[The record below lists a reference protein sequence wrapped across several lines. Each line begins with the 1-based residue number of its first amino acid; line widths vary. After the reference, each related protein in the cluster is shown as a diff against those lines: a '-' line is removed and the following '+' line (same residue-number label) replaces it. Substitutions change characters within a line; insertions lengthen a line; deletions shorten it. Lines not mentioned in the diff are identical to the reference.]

1 MTKPLRKRYL
11 VSKNSFLFLLFLLAL
26 CVFGSLLLGKYG
38 FTARDYIDYFG
49 TAVRGQNLD
58 AYKIIH
64 TLVMEIRLPRI
75 IACVLIGASL
85 AISGAA
91 YQAMFINPLVSPS
104 ILGVL
109 SGAGFGA
116 AVGMFFGLS
125 ETLIQLSTF
134 AFGFAAVVCV
144 LAVSALYSR
153 SGSVIVLV
161 LGGVIS
167 GSLFTSLLSVLKY
180 AADPNDTLPAIT
192 YFLMGSLG
200 FASKSFLQISIL
212 PMFAGIL
219 LLAFSGKYLNA
230 LSLGE
235 EEAKSLGVDVRRVKI
250 FVILTATFVSA
261 LSVTIAGIIGW
272 IGLIVPHIARFIY
285 GADNRAVLVSSA
297 MIGAIFLL
305 FCDSFSRLI
314 FTFEIPIGI
323 VTSLFGIP
331 MFIVVL
337 RRAKKGF

>member
-1 MTKPLRKRYL
+1 MSKRAFA
-11 VSKNSFLFLLFLLAL
+11 FLALLLAL
-26 CVFGSLLLGKYG
+26 CVAGSLLLGKYG
-38 FTARDYIDYFG
+38 FSAEDYARYVTALL
-49 TAVRGQNLD
+49 RGESLKD
-58 AYKIIH
+58 FEVMH
-64 TLVMEIRLPRI
+64 TLLLEIRLPRI
-75 IACVLIGASL
+75 LACVLIGASL

-91 YQAMFINPLVSPS
+91 YQAMFVNPLVSPS

-116 AVGMFFGLS
+116 AVGMFFKFN
-125 ETLIQLSTF
+125 EYLIQLSTF
-134 AFGFAAVVCV
+134 GFGFLAVAVA
-144 LAVSALYSR
+144 LGVSALYSR

-180 AADPNDTLPAIT
+180 AADPNDALPAIT

-200 FASKSFLQISIL
+200 FASKSFIQISIL
-212 PMFAGIL
+212 PMCAGIL
-219 LLAFSGKYLNA
+219 LLALSGKYLNA

-235 EEAKSLGVDVRRVKI
+235 EEAKSLGVNVARVKI
-250 FVILTATFVSA
+250 FIILVATFISA

-272 IGLIVPHIARFIY
+272 IGLIVPHIARFIF
-285 GADNRAVLVSSA
+285 GADNRAVLASSA

-331 MFIVVL
+331 MFIIVL
-337 RRAKKGF
+337 RRAKRSF

>member
-1 MTKPLRKRYL
+1 M
-11 VSKNSFLFLLFLLAL
+11 SKKAFAFLALLLAL
-26 CVFGSLLLGKYG
+26 CVAGSMLLGKYG
-38 FTARDYIDYFG
+38 FSAEDYARY
-49 TAVRGQNLD
+49 ALALLRGESLKD
-58 AYKIIH
+58 FEVMH
-64 TLVMEIRLPRI
+64 TLLLEIRLPRI
-75 IACVLIGASL
+75 LACVLIGASL

-91 YQAMFINPLVSPS
+91 YQAMFVNPLVSPS

-116 AVGMFFGLS
+116 AVGMFFKLN
-125 ETLIQLSTF
+125 EYLIQLSTF
-134 AFGFAAVVCV
+134 GFGFLAVAVA
-144 LAVSALYSR
+144 LGVSALYSR

-180 AADPNDTLPAIT
+180 AADPNDALPAIT

-200 FASKSFLQISIL
+200 FASKSFIQISIL
-212 PMFAGIL
+212 PMCAGVL
-219 LLAFSGKYLNA
+219 LLALSGKYLNA

-235 EEAKSLGVDVRRVKI
+235 EEAKSLGVNVARVKI
-250 FVILTATFVSA
+250 FIILVATFISA

-272 IGLIVPHIARFIY
+272 IGLIVPHIARFIF
-285 GADNRAVLVSSA
+285 GADNRAVLASSA

-331 MFIVVL
+331 MFIIVL
-337 RRAKKGF
+337 RRAKRSF

>member
-1 MTKPLRKRYL
+1 MA
-11 VSKNSFLFLLFLLAL
+11 LLLTL
-26 CVFGSLLLGKYG
+26 CVAGSLLLGKYG
-38 FTARDYIDYFG
+38 FSAEDYARYVTALL
-49 TAVRGQNLD
+49 RGESLKD
-58 AYKIIH
+58 FEVMH
-64 TLVMEIRLPRI
+64 TLLLEIRLPRI
-75 IACVLIGASL
+75 LACVLIGASL

-91 YQAMFINPLVSPS
+91 YQAMFVNPLVSPS

-116 AVGMFFGLS
+116 AVGMFFKLN
-125 ETLIQLSTF
+125 EYLIQLSTF
-134 AFGFAAVVCV
+134 GFGFFAVAVA
-144 LAVSALYSR
+144 LSVSALYSR

-180 AADPNDTLPAIT
+180 AADPNDALPAIT

-200 FASKSFLQISIL
+200 FASKSFIEISIL
-212 PMFAGIL
+212 PMCAGVL
-219 LLAFSGKYLNA
+219 LLALSGKYLNA

-235 EEAKSLGVDVRRVKI
+235 EEAKSLGVNVARVKI
-250 FVILTATFVSA
+250 FIILVATFVSA

-272 IGLIVPHIARFIY
+272 IGLIVPHIARFIF
-285 GADNRAVLVSSA
+285 GADNRAVLASSA

-337 RRAKKGF
+337 RRAKRSF

>member
-1 MTKPLRKRYL
+1 M
-11 VSKNSFLFLLFLLAL
+11 SKKAFVFLSILLTL
-26 CVFGSLLLGKYG
+26 CVAGSMLLGKYG
-38 FTARDYIDYFG
+38 FSAEDYARY
-49 TAVRGQNLD
+49 ALALLRGESLKD
-58 AYKIIH
+58 FEVMH
-64 TLVMEIRLPRI
+64 TLLLEIRLPRI
-75 IACVLIGASL
+75 LACVLIGASL

-91 YQAMFINPLVSPS
+91 YQAMFVNPLVSPS

-116 AVGMFFGLS
+116 AVGMFFKLN
-125 ETLIQLSTF
+125 EYLIQLSTF
-134 AFGFAAVVCV
+134 GFGFLAVAVA
-144 LAVSALYSR
+144 LGVSALYSR

-180 AADPNDTLPAIT
+180 AADPNDALPAIT

-200 FASKSFLQISIL
+200 FASKSFIEISIL
-212 PMFAGIL
+212 PMCAGVL
-219 LLAFSGKYLNA
+219 LLALSGKYLNA

-235 EEAKSLGVDVRRVKI
+235 EEAKSLGVNTARVKI
-250 FVILTATFVSA
+250 FIILIATFVSA

-272 IGLIVPHIARFIY
+272 IGLIVPHIARFIF
-285 GADNRAVLVSSA
+285 GADNRAVLASSA

-331 MFIVVL
+331 MFIIVL
-337 RRAKKGF
+337 RRAKRSF

>member
-1 MTKPLRKRYL
+1 MSKRAFA
-11 VSKNSFLFLLFLLAL
+11 FLALLLAL
-26 CVFGSLLLGKYG
+26 CVAGSLLLGKYG
-38 FTARDYIDYFG
+38 FGAEDYARYVTALL
-49 TAVRGQNLD
+49 RGESLKD
-58 AYKIIH
+58 FEVMH
-64 TLVMEIRLPRI
+64 TLLLEIRLPRI
-75 IACVLIGASL
+75 LACVLIGASL

-91 YQAMFINPLVSPS
+91 YQAMFVNPLVSPS

-116 AVGMFFGLS
+116 AVGMFFKFN
-125 ETLIQLSTF
+125 EYLIQLSTF
-134 AFGFAAVVCV
+134 GFGFLAVAVA
-144 LAVSALYSR
+144 LGVSALYSR

-180 AADPNDTLPAIT
+180 AADPNDALPAIT

-200 FASKSFLQISIL
+200 FASKSFIQISIL
-212 PMFAGIL
+212 PMCAGIL
-219 LLAFSGKYLNA
+219 LLALSGKYLNA

-235 EEAKSLGVDVRRVKI
+235 EEAKSLGINTTRVKI
-250 FVILTATFVSA
+250 FIILVATFVSA

-272 IGLIVPHIARFIY
+272 IGLIVPHIARFIF
-285 GADNRAVLVSSA
+285 GADNRAVLASSA

-331 MFIVVL
+331 MFIIVL
-337 RRAKKGF
+337 RRAKRSF

>member
-1 MTKPLRKRYL
+1 M
-11 VSKNSFLFLLFLLAL
+11 SKKAFAFLALLLAL
-26 CVFGSLLLGKYG
+26 CVAGSILLGKYG
-38 FTARDYIDYFG
+38 FGASDYINYV
-49 TAVRGQNLD
+49 TALLKGENLKE
-58 AYKIIH
+58 YEVMQ
-64 TLVMEIRLPRI
+64 TLLLEIRLPRI
-75 IACVLIGASL
+75 LACVLIGASL

-91 YQAMFINPLVSPS
+91 YQAMFVNPLVSPS

-116 AVGMFFGLS
+116 AVGMFFKLN
-125 ETLIQLSTF
+125 EYLIQLSTF
-134 AFGFAAVVCV
+134 GFGFLAVAVA
-144 LAVSALYSR
+144 LGVSALYSR

-180 AADPNDTLPAIT
+180 AADPNDALPAIT

-200 FASKSFLQISIL
+200 FASKSFIEISIL
-212 PMFAGIL
+212 PMCAGVL
-219 LLAFSGKYLNA
+219 LLALSGKYLNA

-235 EEAKSLGVDVRRVKI
+235 EEAKSLGVNVARVKI
-250 FVILTATFVSA
+250 FIILVATFVSA

-272 IGLIVPHIARFIY
+272 IGLIVPHIARFIF
-285 GADNRAVLVSSA
+285 GADNRAVLASSA

-331 MFIVVL
+331 MFIIVL
-337 RRAKKGF
+337 RRAKRSF

>member
-1 MTKPLRKRYL
+1 M
-11 VSKNSFLFLLFLLAL
+11 SKKAFAFLALLLAL
-26 CVFGSLLLGKYG
+26 CVAGSLLLGKYG
-38 FTARDYIDYFG
+38 FSAEDYARYVTALL
-49 TAVRGQNLD
+49 RGESLKD
-58 AYKIIH
+58 FEVMH
-64 TLVMEIRLPRI
+64 TLLLEIRLPRI
-75 IACVLIGASL
+75 LACVLIGASL

-91 YQAMFINPLVSPS
+91 YQAMFVNPLVSPS

-116 AVGMFFGLS
+116 AVGMFFKFN
-125 ETLIQLSTF
+125 EYLIQLSTF
-134 AFGFAAVVCV
+134 SFGFLAVAVA
-144 LAVSALYSR
+144 LGVSALYSR

-180 AADPNDTLPAIT
+180 AADPNDALPAIT

-200 FASKSFLQISIL
+200 FAAKSFIEISIL
-212 PMFAGIL
+212 PMCAGVL
-219 LLAFSGKYLNA
+219 LLALSGKYLNA

-235 EEAKSLGVDVRRVKI
+235 EEAKSLGVNTARVKI
-250 FVILTATFVSA
+250 FIILIATFVSA

-272 IGLIVPHIARFIY
+272 IGLIEPHIARFIF
-285 GADNRAVLVSSA
+285 GADNRADLASSA

-331 MFIVVL
+331 MFIIVL
-337 RRAKKGF
+337 RRAKRSF

>member
-1 MTKPLRKRYL
+1 MSKRAFA
-11 VSKNSFLFLLFLLAL
+11 FLALLLAL
-26 CVFGSLLLGKYG
+26 YVAGSLLLGKYG
-38 FTARDYIDYFG
+38 FSAEDYARYVTALL
-49 TAVRGQNLD
+49 RGESLKD
-58 AYKIIH
+58 FEVMH
-64 TLVMEIRLPRI
+64 TLLLEIRLPRI
-75 IACVLIGASL
+75 LACVLIGASL

-91 YQAMFINPLVSPS
+91 YQAMFVNPLVSPS

-116 AVGMFFGLS
+116 AVGMFFKLN
-125 ETLIQLSTF
+125 EYLIQLSTF
-134 AFGFAAVVCV
+134 GFGFLAVAVA
-144 LAVSALYSR
+144 LGVSALYSR

-180 AADPNDTLPAIT
+180 AADPNDALPAIT

-200 FASKSFLQISIL
+200 FASKSFIQISIL
-212 PMFAGIL
+212 PMCAGIL
-219 LLAFSGKYLNA
+219 LLALSGKYLNA

-235 EEAKSLGVDVRRVKI
+235 EEAKSLGVNTTRVKI
-250 FVILTATFVSA
+250 FIILVATFVSA

-272 IGLIVPHIARFIY
+272 IGLIVPHIARFIF
-285 GADNRAVLVSSA
+285 GADNRAVLASSA

-314 FTFEIPIGI
+314 STFEIPIGI

-331 MFIVVL
+331 MFIIVL
-337 RRAKKGF
+337 RRAKRSF

>member
-1 MTKPLRKRYL
+1 M
-11 VSKNSFLFLLFLLAL
+11 SKKAFAFLALLLAL
-26 CVFGSLLLGKYG
+26 CVAGSLLLGKYG
-38 FTARDYIDYFG
+38 FSAEDYARY
-49 TAVRGQNLD
+49 ALALLRGESLKD
-58 AYKIIH
+58 FEVMH
-64 TLVMEIRLPRI
+64 TLLLEIRLSRI
-75 IACVLIGASL
+75 LACVLIGASL

-91 YQAMFINPLVSPS
+91 YQAMFVNPLVSPS

-116 AVGMFFGLS
+116 AVGMFFKLN
-125 ETLIQLSTF
+125 EYLIQLSTF
-134 AFGFAAVVCV
+134 GFGFLAVAVA
-144 LAVSALYSR
+144 LGVSALYSR

-180 AADPNDTLPAIT
+180 AADPNDALPAIT

-200 FASKSFLQISIL
+200 FASKSFIEISIL
-212 PMFAGIL
+212 PMCAGVL
-219 LLAFSGKYLNA
+219 LLALSGKYLNA

-235 EEAKSLGVDVRRVKI
+235 EEAKSLGVNTARVKI
-250 FVILTATFVSA
+250 FIILIATFVSA

-272 IGLIVPHIARFIY
+272 IGLIVPHIARFIF
-285 GADNRAVLVSSA
+285 GADNRAVLASSA

-331 MFIVVL
+331 MFIIVL
-337 RRAKKGF
+337 RRAKRSF

>member
-1 MTKPLRKRYL
+1 MSKRAFA
-11 VSKNSFLFLLFLLAL
+11 FLALLLAL
-26 CVFGSLLLGKYG
+26 CVAGSLLLGKYG
-38 FTARDYIDYFG
+38 FGAEDYARYVTALL
-49 TAVRGQNLD
+49 RGESLKD
-58 AYKIIH
+58 FEVMH
-64 TLVMEIRLPRI
+64 TLLLEIRLPRI
-75 IACVLIGASL
+75 LACVLIGASL

-91 YQAMFINPLVSPS
+91 YQAMFVNPLVSPS

-116 AVGMFFGLS
+116 AVGMFFRLN
-125 ETLIQLSTF
+125 EYLIQLSTF
-134 AFGFAAVVCV
+134 GFGFLAVAVA
-144 LAVSALYSR
+144 LGVSALYSR

-180 AADPNDTLPAIT
+180 AADPNDALPAIT

-200 FASKSFLQISIL
+200 FASKSFIQISIL
-212 PMFAGIL
+212 PMCAGIL
-219 LLAFSGKYLNA
+219 LLALSGKYLNA

-235 EEAKSLGVDVRRVKI
+235 EEAKSLGVNTTRVKI
-250 FVILTATFVSA
+250 FIILVATFVSA

-272 IGLIVPHIARFIY
+272 IGLIVPHIARFIF
-285 GADNRAVLVSSA
+285 GADNRAVLASSA

-337 RRAKKGF
+337 RRAKRSF

>member
-1 MTKPLRKRYL
+1 MSKRAFA
-11 VSKNSFLFLLFLLAL
+11 FLALLLAL
-26 CVFGSLLLGKYG
+26 CVAGSLLLGKYG
-38 FTARDYIDYFG
+38 FSAEDYARYVTALL
-49 TAVRGQNLD
+49 RGESLKD
-58 AYKIIH
+58 FEVMH
-64 TLVMEIRLPRI
+64 TLLLEIRLPRI
-75 IACVLIGASL
+75 LACVLIGASL

-91 YQAMFINPLVSPS
+91 YQAMFVNPLVSPS

-116 AVGMFFGLS
+116 AVGMFFKFN
-125 ETLIQLSTF
+125 EYLIQLSTF
-134 AFGFAAVVCV
+134 GFGF
-144 LAVSALYSR
+144 LAVAVALGVSVLYSR

-180 AADPNDTLPAIT
+180 AADPNDALPAIT

-200 FASKSFLQISIL
+200 FASKSFIEILIL
-212 PMFAGIL
+212 PMCAGVL
-219 LLAFSGKYLNA
+219 LLALSGKYLNA

-235 EEAKSLGVDVRRVKI
+235 EEAKSLGVNTARVKI
-250 FVILTATFVSA
+250 FIILVATFVSA

-272 IGLIVPHIARFIY
+272 IGLIVPHIARFIF
-285 GADNRAVLVSSA
+285 GADNRAVLARSA

-331 MFIVVL
+331 MFIIVL
-337 RRAKKGF
+337 RRAKRSF

>member
-1 MTKPLRKRYL
+1 M
-11 VSKNSFLFLLFLLAL
+11 SKKAFAFLALLLAL
-26 CVFGSLLLGKYG
+26 CVAGSLLLGKYG
-38 FTARDYIDYFG
+38 FSAEDYARY
-49 TAVRGQNLD
+49 ALALLRGESLKD
-58 AYKIIH
+58 FEVMH
-64 TLVMEIRLPRI
+64 TLLFEIRLPRI
-75 IACVLIGASL
+75 LACVLIGASL

-91 YQAMFINPLVSPS
+91 YQAMFVNPLVSPS

-116 AVGMFFGLS
+116 AVGMFFKLN
-125 ETLIQLSTF
+125 EYLIQLSTF
-134 AFGFAAVVCV
+134 SFGFLAVAVA
-144 LAVSALYSR
+144 LGVSALYSR

-180 AADPNDTLPAIT
+180 AADPSDALPAIT

-200 FASKSFLQISIL
+200 FASKSFIQISIL
-212 PMFAGIL
+212 PMCAGIL
-219 LLAFSGKYLNA
+219 LLALSGKYLNA

-235 EEAKSLGVDVRRVKI
+235 EEAKSLGVNVARVKI
-250 FVILTATFVSA
+250 FIILVATFVSA

-272 IGLIVPHIARFIY
+272 IGLIVPHIARFIF
-285 GADNRAVLVSSA
+285 GADNRAVLASSA

-331 MFIVVL
+331 MFIIVL
-337 RRAKKGF
+337 RRAKRSF

>member
-1 MTKPLRKRYL
+1 M
-11 VSKNSFLFLLFLLAL
+11 SKKAFAFLALLLAL
-26 CVFGSLLLGKYG
+26 CVAGSLLLGKYG
-38 FTARDYIDYFG
+38 FSAEDYARYV
-49 TAVRGQNLD
+49 AALLRGESVKD
-58 AYKIIH
+58 FEVMH
-64 TLVMEIRLPRI
+64 TLLLEIRLPRI
-75 IACVLIGASL
+75 LACVLIGASL

-91 YQAMFINPLVSPS
+91 YQAMFVNPLVSPS

-116 AVGMFFGLS
+116 AVGMFFKLN
-125 ETLIQLSTF
+125 EYLIQLSTF
-134 AFGFAAVVCV
+134 GFGFLAVAVA
-144 LAVSALYSR
+144 LGVSALYSR

-180 AADPNDTLPAIT
+180 AADPNDALPAIT

-200 FASKSFLQISIL
+200 FASKSFIQISIL
-212 PMFAGIL
+212 LMCAGIL
-219 LLAFSGKYLNA
+219 LLALSGKYLNA

-235 EEAKSLGVDVRRVKI
+235 EEEKSLGVNTARVKI
-250 FVILTATFVSA
+250 FIILVATFVSA

-272 IGLIVPHIARFIY
+272 IGLIVPHIARFIF
-285 GADNRAVLVSSA
+285 GADNRAVLASSA

-331 MFIVVL
+331 MFIIVL
-337 RRAKKGF
+337 RRAKRSF

>member
-1 MTKPLRKRYL
+1 M
-11 VSKNSFLFLLFLLAL
+11 SKKAFAFLALLLAL
-26 CVFGSLLLGKYG
+26 CVAGSLLLGKYG
-38 FTARDYIDYFG
+38 FSAEDYARYVTALL
-49 TAVRGQNLD
+49 RGESLKD
-58 AYKIIH
+58 FEVMH
-64 TLVMEIRLPRI
+64 TLLLEIRLPRI
-75 IACVLIGASL
+75 LACVLIGASL

-91 YQAMFINPLVSPS
+91 YQAMFVNPLVSPS

-116 AVGMFFGLS
+116 AVGMFFKFN
-125 ETLIQLSTF
+125 EYLIQLSTF
-134 AFGFAAVVCV
+134 GFGFLAVAVA
-144 LAVSALYSR
+144 LGVSALYSR

-180 AADPNDTLPAIT
+180 AADPNDALPAIT

-200 FASKSFLQISIL
+200 FASKSFIQISIL
-212 PMFAGIL
+212 PMCAGVL
-219 LLAFSGKYLNA
+219 LLALSGKYLNA

-235 EEAKSLGVDVRRVKI
+235 EEAKSLGVNTTRVKI
-250 FVILTATFVSA
+250 FIILVATFVSA

-272 IGLIVPHIARFIY
+272 IGLIVPHIARFIF
-285 GADNRAVLVSSA
+285 GADNRAVLASSA

-337 RRAKKGF
+337 RRAKRGF

>member
-1 MTKPLRKRYL
+1 MSKRAFA
-11 VSKNSFLFLLFLLAL
+11 FLALLLAL
-26 CVFGSLLLGKYG
+26 CVAGSLLLGKYG
-38 FTARDYIDYFG
+38 FSTEDYARYVTALL
-49 TAVRGQNLD
+49 RGESLKD
-58 AYKIIH
+58 FEVMH
-64 TLVMEIRLPRI
+64 TLLLEIRLPRI
-75 IACVLIGASL
+75 LACVLIGASL

-91 YQAMFINPLVSPS
+91 YQAMFVNPLVSPS

-116 AVGMFFGLS
+116 AVGMFFRLN
-125 ETLIQLSTF
+125 EYLIQLSTF
-134 AFGFAAVVCV
+134 GFGFLAVAVA
-144 LAVSALYSR
+144 LGVSALYSR

-180 AADPNDTLPAIT
+180 AADPNDALPAIT

-200 FASKSFLQISIL
+200 FASKSFIQISIL
-212 PMFAGIL
+212 PMCAGVL
-219 LLAFSGKYLNA
+219 LLALSGKYLNA

-235 EEAKSLGVDVRRVKI
+235 EEAKSLGVNVARVKI
-250 FVILTATFVSA
+250 FIILVATFVSA

-272 IGLIVPHIARFIY
+272 IGLIVPHIARFIF
-285 GADNRAVLVSSA
+285 GADNRAVLASSA

-331 MFIVVL
+331 MFIIVL
-337 RRAKKGF
+337 RRAKRSF

>member
-1 MTKPLRKRYL
+1 M
-11 VSKNSFLFLLFLLAL
+11 SKKAFAFLALLLAL
-26 CVFGSLLLGKYG
+26 CVAGSLLLGKYG
-38 FTARDYIDYFG
+38 FSAEDYARYVTALL
-49 TAVRGQNLD
+49 RGESLKD
-58 AYKIIH
+58 FEVMH
-64 TLVMEIRLPRI
+64 TLLLEIRLPRI
-75 IACVLIGASL
+75 LACVLIGASL

-91 YQAMFINPLVSPS
+91 YQAMFVNPLVSPS

-116 AVGMFFGLS
+116 AVGMFFKLN
-125 ETLIQLSTF
+125 EYLIQLSTF
-134 AFGFAAVVCV
+134 GFGF
-144 LAVSALYSR
+144 LAVAVALGISALYSR

-180 AADPNDTLPAIT
+180 AADPNDALPAIT

-200 FASKSFLQISIL
+200 FASKSFIQISIL
-212 PMFAGIL
+212 PMCAGVL
-219 LLAFSGKYLNA
+219 LLALSGKYLNA

-235 EEAKSLGVDVRRVKI
+235 EEAKSLGVNVARVKI
-250 FVILTATFVSA
+250 FIILVATFVSA

-272 IGLIVPHIARFIY
+272 IGLIVPHISRFIF
-285 GADNRAVLVSSA
+285 GADNRAVLASSA

-331 MFIVVL
+331 MFIIVL
-337 RRAKKGF
+337 RRAKRSF

>member
-1 MTKPLRKRYL
+1 M
-11 VSKNSFLFLLFLLAL
+11 SKKAFAFLAL
-26 CVFGSLLLGKYG
+26 LLVLCVAGSLLLGKYG
-38 FTARDYIDYFG
+38 FGAEDYARYVTALL
-49 TAVRGQNLD
+49 RGESLKD
-58 AYKIIH
+58 FEVMH
-64 TLVMEIRLPRI
+64 TLLLEIRLPRI
-75 IACVLIGASL
+75 LACVLIGASL

-91 YQAMFINPLVSPS
+91 YQAMFVNPLVSPS

-116 AVGMFFGLS
+116 AVGMFFKFN
-125 ETLIQLSTF
+125 EYLIQLSTF
-134 AFGFAAVVCV
+134 GFGFLAVAVA
-144 LAVSALYSR
+144 LGVSALHSR
-153 SGSVIVLV
+153 GGSVIVLV
-161 LGGVIS
+161 LGGIIS

-180 AADPNDTLPAIT
+180 AADPNDALPAIT

-200 FASKSFLQISIL
+200 FASKSFIQISIL
-212 PMFAGIL
+212 PMCAGVL
-219 LLAFSGKYLNA
+219 LLALSGKYLNA

-235 EEAKSLGVDVRRVKI
+235 EEAKSLGVNTVRVKI
-250 FVILTATFVSA
+250 FIILVATFISA

-272 IGLIVPHIARFIY
+272 IGLIVPHIARFIF
-285 GADNRAVLVSSA
+285 GADNRAVLASSA

-331 MFIVVL
+331 MFIIVL
-337 RRAKKGF
+337 RRAKRSF

>member
-1 MTKPLRKRYL
+1 M
-11 VSKNSFLFLLFLLAL
+11 SKKSFLLLLSLLIL
-26 CVFGSLLLGKYG
+26 FIFGSLLLGKYG
-38 FTARDYIDYFG
+38 FSASEYIRYFV
-49 TAVRGQNLD
+49 AVLKGENLED
-58 AYKIIH
+58 YKIIH
-64 TLVMEIRLPRI
+64 TLVTEIRLPRI
-75 IACVLIGASL
+75 IACLLIGASL

-91 YQAMFINPLVSPS
+91 YQAMFVNPLVSPS

-109 SGAGFGA
+109 SRAGFGA
-116 AVGMFFGLS
+116 ALGMFFRLN
-125 ETLIQLSTF
+125 EVLIQLSTF
-134 AFGFAAVVCV
+134 VFGF
-144 LAVSALYSR
+144 LAVIFALLISALYSR

-180 AADPNDTLPAIT
+180 AADPNDTLPNIT

-200 FASKSFLQISIL
+200 FASKSFIELSIL
-212 PMFAGIL
+212 PMFIGVL

-235 EEAKSLGVDVRRVKI
+235 EEAKSLGINVFKVKI
-250 FVILTATFVSA
+250 FVILVATFVSA

-272 IGLIVPHIARFIY
+272 IGLITPHIARFVY
-285 GADNRAVLVSSA
+285 GADNRSVLTASA
-297 MIGAIFLL
+297 LIGAIFLL

-331 MFIVVL
+331 MFILVL
-337 RRAKKGF
+337 RRAKKSF

>member
-1 MTKPLRKRYL
+1 M
-11 VSKNSFLFLLFLLAL
+11 SKKAFAFLALLLAL
-26 CVFGSLLLGKYG
+26 CIAGSLLLGKYG
-38 FTARDYIDYFG
+38 FGAEDYARYVTALL
-49 TAVRGQNLD
+49 RGESLKD
-58 AYKIIH
+58 FEVMH
-64 TLVMEIRLPRI
+64 TLLLEIRLPRI
-75 IACVLIGASL
+75 LACVLIGASL

-91 YQAMFINPLVSPS
+91 YQAMFVNPLVSPS

-116 AVGMFFGLS
+116 AVGMFFKLN
-125 ETLIQLSTF
+125 EYLIQLSTF
-134 AFGFAAVVCV
+134 GFGFLAVAVA
-144 LAVSALYSR
+144 LGVSALYSR

-167 GSLFTSLLSVLKY
+167 GSLFTSLLSVQKY
-180 AADPNDTLPAIT
+180 AADPNDALPAIT

-200 FASKSFLQISIL
+200 FASKSFIEISIL
-212 PMFAGIL
+212 PMCAGVL
-219 LLAFSGKYLNA
+219 LLALSGKYLNA

-235 EEAKSLGVDVRRVKI
+235 EEAKSLGINTTRVKI
-250 FVILTATFVSA
+250 FIILVATFISA

-272 IGLIVPHIARFIY
+272 IGLIVPHIARFIF
-285 GADNRAVLVSSA
+285 GADNRAVLASSA

-305 FCDSFSRLI
+305 FCDSFSRLV

-331 MFIVVL
+331 MFIIVL
-337 RRAKKGF
+337 RRAKRSF

>member
-1 MTKPLRKRYL
+1 MSKRAFA
-11 VSKNSFLFLLFLLAL
+11 FLALLLAL
-26 CVFGSLLLGKYG
+26 CVAGSLLLGKYG
-38 FTARDYIDYFG
+38 FSTEDYARYVTALL
-49 TAVRGQNLD
+49 RGESLKD
-58 AYKIIH
+58 FEVMH
-64 TLVMEIRLPRI
+64 TLLLEIRLPRI
-75 IACVLIGASL
+75 LACVLIGASL

-91 YQAMFINPLVSPS
+91 YQAMFVNPLVSPS

-116 AVGMFFGLS
+116 AVGMFFRLN
-125 ETLIQLSTF
+125 EYLIQLSTF
-134 AFGFAAVVCV
+134 GFGFLAVAVA
-144 LAVSALYSR
+144 LGVSALYSR

-180 AADPNDTLPAIT
+180 AADPNDALPAIT

-200 FASKSFLQISIL
+200 FASKSFIQISIL
-212 PMFAGIL
+212 PMCAGVL
-219 LLAFSGKYLNA
+219 LLALSGKYLNA

-235 EEAKSLGVDVRRVKI
+235 EEAKSLGVNVARVKI
-250 FVILTATFVSA
+250 FIILVATFVSA

-272 IGLIVPHIARFIY
+272 IGLIVPHIARFIF
-285 GADNRAVLVSSA
+285 GADNRAVLASSA

-323 VTSLFGIP
+323 VTSLFGIS
-331 MFIVVL
+331 MFIIVL
-337 RRAKKGF
+337 RRAKRSF

>member
-1 MTKPLRKRYL
+1 M
-11 VSKNSFLFLLFLLAL
+11 SKKAFAFLALLLAL
-26 CVFGSLLLGKYG
+26 CVAGSLLLGKYG
-38 FTARDYIDYFG
+38 FSAEDYARYVTALL
-49 TAVRGQNLD
+49 RGESLKD
-58 AYKIIH
+58 FEVMH
-64 TLVMEIRLPRI
+64 TLLLEIRLPRI
-75 IACVLIGASL
+75 LACVLIGASL

-91 YQAMFINPLVSPS
+91 YQAMFVNPLVSPS

-116 AVGMFFGLS
+116 AVGMFFKLN
-125 ETLIQLSTF
+125 EYLIQLSTF
-134 AFGFAAVVCV
+134 GFGFLAVAVA
-144 LAVSALYSR
+144 LGVSALYSR

-180 AADPNDTLPAIT
+180 AADPSDALPAIT

-200 FASKSFLQISIL
+200 FASKSFIQISIL
-212 PMFAGIL
+212 PMCTGVL
-219 LLAFSGKYLNA
+219 LLALSGKYLNA

-235 EEAKSLGVDVRRVKI
+235 EEAKSLGVNTTRVKI
-250 FVILTATFVSA
+250 FIILVATFVSA

-272 IGLIVPHIARFIY
+272 IGLIVPHIARFIF
-285 GADNRAVLVSSA
+285 GADNRAVLASSA

-331 MFIVVL
+331 MFIIVL
-337 RRAKKGF
+337 RRAKRSF

>member
-1 MTKPLRKRYL
+1 MSKRAFA
-11 VSKNSFLFLLFLLAL
+11 FLALLLAL
-26 CVFGSLLLGKYG
+26 CVAGSLLLGKYG
-38 FTARDYIDYFG
+38 FGAEDYARYVTALL
-49 TAVRGQNLD
+49 RGESLKD
-58 AYKIIH
+58 FEVMH
-64 TLVMEIRLPRI
+64 TLLLEIRLPRI
-75 IACVLIGASL
+75 LACVLIGASL

-91 YQAMFINPLVSPS
+91 YQAMFVNPLVSPS

-116 AVGMFFGLS
+116 AVGMFFKFN
-125 ETLIQLSTF
+125 EYLIQLSTF
-134 AFGFAAVVCV
+134 GFGFLAVAVA
-144 LAVSALYSR
+144 LGVSALYSR

-180 AADPNDTLPAIT
+180 AADPSDALPAIT

-200 FASKSFLQISIL
+200 FASKSFIEISIL
-212 PMFAGIL
+212 PMCAGVL
-219 LLAFSGKYLNA
+219 LLALSGKYLNA

-235 EEAKSLGVDVRRVKI
+235 EEAKSLGVNVVRVKI
-250 FVILTATFVSA
+250 FIILVATFVSA

-272 IGLIVPHIARFIY
+272 IGLIVPHIARFIF
-285 GADNRAVLVSSA
+285 GADNRAVLASSA

-331 MFIVVL
+331 MFIIVL
-337 RRAKKGF
+337 RRAKRSL

>member
-1 MTKPLRKRYL
+1 M
-11 VSKNSFLFLLFLLAL
+11 SKKAFAFLALLLAL
-26 CVFGSLLLGKYG
+26 CVAGSLLLGKYG
-38 FTARDYIDYFG
+38 FSASDYARYVTALLKG
-49 TAVRGQNLD
+49 ENLKE
-58 AYKIIH
+58 YEVMH
-64 TLVMEIRLPRI
+64 TLLLEIRLPRI
-75 IACVLIGASL
+75 LACVLIGASL

-91 YQAMFINPLVSPS
+91 YQAMFVNPLVSPS

-116 AVGMFFGLS
+116 AVGMFFKFN
-125 ETLIQLSTF
+125 EYLIQLSTF
-134 AFGFAAVVCV
+134 SFGFLAVAVA
-144 LAVSALYSR
+144 LGVSALYSR

-180 AADPNDTLPAIT
+180 AADPNDALPAIT

-200 FASKSFLQISIL
+200 FASKSFIQISIL
-212 PMFAGIL
+212 PMCAGVL
-219 LLAFSGKYLNA
+219 LLALSGKYLNA

-235 EEAKSLGVDVRRVKI
+235 EEAKSLGVNTTRVKI
-250 FVILTATFVSA
+250 FIILVATFVSA

-272 IGLIVPHIARFIY
+272 IGLIVPHIARFIF
-285 GADNRAVLVSSA
+285 GADNRAVLASSA

-314 FTFEIPIGI
+314 FAFEIPIGI

-331 MFIVVL
+331 MFIIVL
-337 RRAKKGF
+337 RRVKRSF

>member
-1 MTKPLRKRYL
+1 M
-11 VSKNSFLFLLFLLAL
+11 SKKAFAFLALLLAL
-26 CVFGSLLLGKYG
+26 CVAGSLLLGKYG
-38 FTARDYIDYFG
+38 FGAEDYARYVTALL
-49 TAVRGQNLD
+49 RGESLKE
-58 AYKIIH
+58 YEVMH
-64 TLVMEIRLPRI
+64 TLLLEIRLPRI
-75 IACVLIGASL
+75 LACVLIGASL

-91 YQAMFINPLVSPS
+91 YQAMFVNPLVSPS

-116 AVGMFFGLS
+116 AVGMFFKLN
-125 ETLIQLSTF
+125 EYLIQLSTF
-134 AFGFAAVVCV
+134 GFGFLAVAVA
-144 LAVSALYSR
+144 LGVSALYSR

-180 AADPNDTLPAIT
+180 AADPNDALPAIT

-200 FASKSFLQISIL
+200 FASKSFIEISIL
-212 PMFAGIL
+212 PMCAGVL
-219 LLAFSGKYLNA
+219 LLALSGKYLNA

-235 EEAKSLGVDVRRVKI
+235 EEAKSLGVNVARVKI
-250 FVILTATFVSA
+250 FIILVATFVSA
-261 LSVTIAGIIGW
+261 LSVTSAGIIGW
-272 IGLIVPHIARFIY
+272 IGLIVPHIARFIF
-285 GADNRAVLVSSA
+285 GADNRAVLASSA

-305 FCDSFSRLI
+305 FCDSFSRLV

-331 MFIVVL
+331 MFIIVL
-337 RRAKKGF
+337 RRAKRSF

>member
-1 MTKPLRKRYL
+1 M
-11 VSKNSFLFLLFLLAL
+11 SKKAFAFLALLLAL
-26 CVFGSLLLGKYG
+26 CVAGSLLLGKYG
-38 FTARDYIDYFG
+38 FSAEDYARYVTALL
-49 TAVRGQNLD
+49 RGESVKD
-58 AYKIIH
+58 FEVMH
-64 TLVMEIRLPRI
+64 TLLLEIRLPRI
-75 IACVLIGASL
+75 LACVLIGASL

-91 YQAMFINPLVSPS
+91 YQAMFVNPLVSPS

-116 AVGMFFGLS
+116 AVGMFFKFN
-125 ETLIQLSTF
+125 EYLIQLSTF
-134 AFGFAAVVCV
+134 GFGFLAVAVA
-144 LAVSALYSR
+144 LGVSALYSR

-180 AADPNDTLPAIT
+180 AADPNDALPAIT

-200 FASKSFLQISIL
+200 FASKSFIQISIL
-212 PMFAGIL
+212 PMCAGIL
-219 LLAFSGKYLNA
+219 LLALSGKYLNA

-235 EEAKSLGVDVRRVKI
+235 EEAKSLGVNTARVKI
-250 FVILTATFVSA
+250 FTILVATFVSA

-272 IGLIVPHIARFIY
+272 IGLIVPHIARFIF
-285 GADNRAVLVSSA
+285 GADNRAVLASSA
-297 MIGAIFLL
+297 MVGAIFLL

-331 MFIVVL
+331 MFIIVL
-337 RRAKKGF
+337 RRTKRSF

>member
-1 MTKPLRKRYL
+1 ML
-11 VSKNSFLFLLFLLAL
+11 
-26 CVFGSLLLGKYG
+26 
-38 FTARDYIDYFG
+38 
-49 TAVRGQNLD
+49 
-58 AYKIIH
+58 
-64 TLVMEIRLPRI
+64 EIRLPRI
-75 IACVLIGASL
+75 LACVLIGASL

-91 YQAMFINPLVSPS
+91 YQAMFVNPLVSPS

-116 AVGMFFGLS
+116 AVGMFFKLN
-125 ETLIQLSTF
+125 EYLIQLSTF
-134 AFGFAAVVCV
+134 GFGFFAVAVA
-144 LAVSALYSR
+144 LSVSALYSR
-153 SGSVIVLV
+153 SDSVIVLV

-180 AADPNDTLPAIT
+180 AADPSDALPAIT
-192 YFLMGSLG
+192 YFLMRSLG
-200 FASKSFLQISIL
+200 FASKSFIQISIL
-212 PMFAGIL
+212 PMCAGVL
-219 LLAFSGKYLNA
+219 LLALSGKYLNA

-235 EEAKSLGVDVRRVKI
+235 EEAKSLGVNVARVKI
-250 FVILTATFVSA
+250 FIILVATFVSA

-272 IGLIVPHIARFIY
+272 IGLIVPHIARFIF
-285 GADNRAVLVSSA
+285 GADNRAVLASSA

-337 RRAKKGF
+337 RRAKRNF

>member
-1 MTKPLRKRYL
+1 M
-11 VSKNSFLFLLFLLAL
+11 SKKAFAFLALLLAL
-26 CVFGSLLLGKYG
+26 CVAGSLLLGKYG
-38 FTARDYIDYFG
+38 FSAEDYARYVTALL
-49 TAVRGQNLD
+49 RGESLKD
-58 AYKIIH
+58 FEVMH
-64 TLVMEIRLPRI
+64 TLLLEIRLPRI
-75 IACVLIGASL
+75 LACVLIGASL

-91 YQAMFINPLVSPS
+91 YQAMFVNPLVSPS

-116 AVGMFFGLS
+116 AVGMFFKLN
-125 ETLIQLSTF
+125 EYLIQLSTF
-134 AFGFAAVVCV
+134 GFGFLAVAVA
-144 LAVSALYSR
+144 LGVSALYSR

-180 AADPNDTLPAIT
+180 AADPNDALPAIT

-200 FASKSFLQISIL
+200 FASKSFIEISIL
-212 PMFAGIL
+212 PMCAGVL
-219 LLAFSGKYLNA
+219 LLALSGKYLNA

-235 EEAKSLGVDVRRVKI
+235 EEAKSLGVNVARVKI
-250 FVILTATFVSA
+250 FIILVATFVSA

-272 IGLIVPHIARFIY
+272 IGLIVPHIARFIF
-285 GADNRAVLVSSA
+285 GADNRAVLASSA

-331 MFIVVL
+331 MFIIVL
-337 RRAKKGF
+337 RRAKRSF